1 MMTKGKGY
9 PEHVKDTG
17 KSFGDAYAQDITGGR
32 NVRSALNEWDDFSWK
47 ASDSKK
53 GSKKNLRLTLSNGSA
68 EDYSHYRQIVG
79 SISSLEWARDNLTD
93 IVKKR
98 MYMEDD

>member
-1 MMTKGKGY
+1 MNIWDEVVT
-9 PEHVKDTG
+9 E
-17 KSFGDAYAQDITGGR
+17 F
-32 NVRSALNEWDDFSWK
+32 NVEIN
-47 ASDSKK
+47 
-53 GSKKNLRLTLSNGSA
+53 NLRTTLSNGSA

-79 SISSLEWARDNLTD
+79 SITGIEWARDNLTD

>member
-1 MMTKGKGY
+1 M
-9 PEHVKDTG
+9 P
-17 KSFGDAYAQDITGGR
+17 DI
-32 NVRSALNEWDDFSWK
+32 WDEVVGEYNKEINS
-47 ASDSKK
+47 
-53 GSKKNLRLTLSNGSA
+53 LRMALSNGSA

-98 MYMEDD
+98 LYMEDEE